1 MASESYRN
9 CLRPRWKSLA
19 PSFHLLSHACHD
31 NKWQLWFFQIYIFY
45 VIHVAAYTKLD
56 HCFTGSLLN
65 LAKHPSSTVQI
76 LGAEKALFRLVM
88 STGEQW
94 GILCGIKGCLS
105 NRMWFLK
112 SWVLKGYMICKG
124 NNMTLSAHL
133 SKENFYLLALNTL
146 KSVCIF
152 SILFSIHFQKADK
165 ENLFNNQELL
175 LLVINS
181 LFSWLSCLIQGLYT
195 KEKLDA
201 SHS

>member
-1 MASESYRN
+1 MFMASESYRN
-9 CLRPRWKSLA
+9 CLWPRWKSLA
-19 PSFHLLSHACHD
+19 ASFHLLSHACHD

-45 VIHVAAYTKLD
+45 VIHVATYTKLD

-94 GILCGIKGCLS
+94 GILCGIKGYMS

-124 NNMTLSAHL
+124 NNITLSVHL

-146 KSVCIF
+146 TSVCIF
-152 SILFSIHFQKADK
+152 SILFSIHF
-165 ENLFNNQELL
+165 
-175 LLVINS
+175 
-181 LFSWLSCLIQGLYT
+181 
-195 KEKLDA
+195 
-201 SHS
+201 

>member
-1 MASESYRN
+1 MFMASESYRN
-9 CLRPRWKSLA
+9 YLWPRWKSLA

-31 NKWQLWFFQIYIFY
+31 NKWQLWFFQIYIFC
-45 VIHVAAYTKLD
+45 VIHVATYTKLD
-56 HCFTGSLLN
+56 RCFTGSLLN

-94 GILCGIKGCLS
+94 GILCGIKGYMS

-133 SKENFYLLALNTL
+133 SKENFYLLTL
-146 KSVCIF
+146 YTLTSVCIF
-152 SILFSIHFQKADK
+152 SILFSIHFQRGWQGEFVSQSRAALVGDH
-165 ENLFNNQELL
+165 LL
-175 LLVINS
+175 
-181 LFSWLSCLIQGLYT
+181 Y
-195 KEKLDA
+195 
-201 SHS
+201 SHNFHVWFRGDIVRRN